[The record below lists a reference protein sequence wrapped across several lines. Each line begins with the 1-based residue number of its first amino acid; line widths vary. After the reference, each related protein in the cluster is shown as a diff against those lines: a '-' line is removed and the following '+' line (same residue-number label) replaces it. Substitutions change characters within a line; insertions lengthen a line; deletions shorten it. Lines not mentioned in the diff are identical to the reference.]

1 MSSFVTDWAQSG
13 LSGALKDNV
22 VDKAINN
29 AVVREA
35 AALGKLLTDF
45 KELKKIL
52 NGEQK
57 YKLRRLLNHFLSPS
71 VRPKFIRE
79 FPKQIID
86 KDLIHGLPASH
97 EVQTPFRMIDID
109 TKNMVDTFPLG
120 PDDQYCIVSHSWKG
134 NEIDYTYFMKAKALD
149 AEHLMASEKVEHNDI
164 DLVVAL
170 CDKDLRE
177 AEEKVLAFLSDFQ
190 VDSIEELLKRF
201 LKVKAVQRD
210 LASAEAGVKRAT
222 AHRKKVERE
231 AVYYAN
237 LVRDF
242 QNTGDVKKISDK
254 AKVKAHNEEKNAHA
268 KERQCREARSDQDDW
283 IKRFDQRRRES
294 YIIEDLLC
302 ALQRNKS
309 LRKIL
314 NSIKRTKE
322 LFDSRPFPRKGKKY
336 VWLDTCCINKANVN
350 EYTVSMPLMGDWY
363 TNADLCLVHLDTK
376 RSDEEWV
383 KEWKY
388 WKEKQETLLERNVEQ
403 YDDITKVYDTTTDE
417 HGEIVKNKVEWAT
430 RGWTLQELVLS
441 KTTFYVNSA
450 FEPLDR
456 DIDRIGPYYHF
467 CRFIRPYYK
476 HSTCPD
482 FDKDVLKRNLG
493 ELRQGNKDYASR
505 VQNASRII
513 HLLEEIGFTAPKHI
527 VDLTAKALIEDA
539 VTTAAEATAADNE
552 SSPLVKRDEDQKFL
566 DILCKGLV
574 DLTPPKDK
582 IKRKEVL
589 DLLLRA
595 LAIETKPVI
604 RKDRDYISDF
614 GQVDSLGGWKK
625 DISSDK
631 FSAHSVI
638 KTASDRNTTVPVDQV
653 YSLMGILGVR
663 FPVFSAEGVPKA
675 LARLLDEVVITSND
689 VSVFNWAGRHSG
701 SSVQGRSLYPSNI
714 RAFEVDPS
722 PMNEAVMNTIR
733 KEHLHKSEV
742 NGRVNKMLIGAFD
755 TVKQLDKKCEILPS
769 LKILIGILQNEKF
782 SSIQPRLEQ
791 LEDVMREISD
801 AVKQEIEDR
810 RKAKEQEEK
819 KKAEERKQETM
830 KEQGKADEGDQ
841 QGKEEASNT
850 GLFKRKP
857 FKTPSFKLP
866 DTDIKLSKVASAFSR
881 GRDDEPSPSQKS
893 SMDKS
898 PEAGQKEIEVNK
910 WKEVTGK
917 LNHIVKTFSEV
928 SQKNDAPSSF
938 TTGEKESPRTDSPK
952 EVTKDKPF
960 EAEQETKMICPNPI
974 AVTSA
979 GIRGVFDIQR
989 VVVTMQDVDAL
1000 KTNVANAM
1008 SGQYIDGW
1016 CTISTG
1022 FANTLVAFSCERDV
1036 LKQQLDIVHLV
1047 NREISGE
1054 EESPNEKSSPAGN
1067 ASSEGQTLCREE
1079 TSSQGGT
1086 QSDNPSDNKEDDPR
1100 HITPAQKKL
1109 GRMLQFVQESD
1120 LHAIAGEWVLARF
1133 SSVEGAKWFL
1143 CRLELGS
1150 GNDFYARRISTDAF
1164 TFVNAIPEPGLIRY
1178 WDLFMWNKK
1187 ALACWMLSLTL
1198 DSMMS
1203 NKSAMDTLKK
1213 IDAIREQGVA
1223 QKTDKSTEAKEG
1235 DAKSADHHD
1244 LTPQEVGIM
1253 LKNFFMGEAKGQWA
1267 DHMASK
1273 IEVDA
1278 MGKIPVRIQGAIADL
1293 DKGQSLLP
1301 SMFHSGRDIHMF

>member
-1 MSSFVTDWAQSG
+1 MSS
-13 LSGALKDNV
+13 LSEALKDNV

-79 FPKQIID
+79 FPKQTVD
-86 KDLIHGLPASH
+86 KDLIHGLPASQ

-109 TKNMVDTFPLG
+109 TKNMVDAFPLG
-120 PDDQYCIVSHSWKG
+120 PDDQYCIISHSWKG
-134 NEIDYTYFMKAKALD
+134 SEIDYQYFMKAKALD
-149 AEHLMASEKVEHNDI
+149 PEHLTAGENVDHNDI

-177 AEEKVLAFLSDFQ
+177 AEGKVLAFLSDFQ
-190 VDSIEELLKRF
+190 VDSIEELLRQF
-201 LKVKAVQRD
+201 LKVKAVQWD
-210 LASAEAGVKRAT
+210 LASAEAGVRRAT

-231 AVYYAN
+231 AKYYTD
-237 LVRDF
+237 LVEDF
-242 QNTGDVKKISDK
+242 QNTGDVEKISDTAIGK
-254 AKVKAHNEEKNAHA
+254 AKKEEKLVHTR
-268 KERQCREARSDQDDW
+268 ERQCREARSDQDDW

-314 NSIKRTKE
+314 NSIKHTKE
-322 LFDSRPFPRKGKKY
+322 LFESRPFPRKGKKY

-383 KEWKY
+383 NEWKY
-388 WKEKQETLLERNVEQ
+388 WKEEQQTFLERNVEQ
-403 YDDITKVYDTTTDE
+403 YDDITKVYSTKTDE

-441 KTTFYVNSA
+441 KTTFYVNSL

-476 HSTCPD
+476 HSTCAEIN
-482 FDKDVLKRNLG
+482 KDVLKKNLS
-493 ELRQGNKDYASR
+493 ELRQGNKDHTSR

-539 VTTAAEATAADNE
+539 VATAAEATAADDE
-552 SSPLVKRDEDQKFL
+552 SSSLAKRDEDQKFL
-566 DILCKGLV
+566 ETLCKGLV
-574 DLTPPKDK
+574 DLALPKGQG
-582 IKRKEVL
+582 KRKAVL

-595 LAIETKPVI
+595 LAIETKPVV

-614 GQVDSLGGWKK
+614 GQVDTLGGWKK
-625 DISSDK
+625 DISPDK

-701 SSVQGRSLYPSNI
+701 SPVQGRSLYPSNI
-714 RAFEVDPS
+714 QAFEVDPS

-742 NGRVNKMLIGAFD
+742 TGRVNKMLIGAFD
-755 TVKQLDKKCEILPS
+755 TVKQLDKECEILSS
-769 LKILIGILQNEKF
+769 LKILIGILQEKKF
-782 SSIQPRLEQ
+782 ASIQLRLEQ
-791 LEDVMREISD
+791 LENVMREISN
-801 AVKQEIEDR
+801 AVKEEIEER
-810 RKAKEQEEK
+810 RKAKEQQEK
-819 KKAEERKQETM
+819 KKSEEAM
-830 KEQGKADEGDQ
+830 KEQGKQDEGDQ
-841 QGKEEASNT
+841 QVKEEASNT

-866 DTDIKLSKVASAFSR
+866 DTDIKLSKMASAFSR
-881 GRDDEPSPSQKS
+881 GRDDAPSPSQKS

-898 PEAGQKEIEVNK
+898 PGVGQEEIEVSK
-910 WKEVTGK
+910 WKELTEK
-917 LNHIVKTFSEV
+917 LDRIINTLNEV
-928 SQKNDAPSSF
+928 SRGNDAPSSIA
-938 TTGEKESPRTDSPK
+938 TGGDEQPRSDSPK
-952 EVTKDKPF
+952 DITKDKPS
-960 EAEQETKMICPNPI
+960 EVEQETKMICPNPI

-989 VVVTMQDVDAL
+989 VVVTMQDADAL
-1000 KTNVANAM
+1000 KANVANAM

-1022 FANTLVAFSCERDV
+1022 FAYTLVAFSCERDV

-1054 EESPNEKSSPAGN
+1054 EESRNGNSSQKTGGVAGN
-1067 ASSEGQTLCREE
+1067 ASSEGQTLCREKATSE
-1079 TSSQGGT
+1079 TTSSET
-1086 QSDNPSDNKEDDPR
+1086 QRDNPPDNKEDDPR

-1109 GRMLQFVQESD
+1109 GRMLKFVQESD

-1213 IDAIREQGVA
+1213 IDDIREQGFA
-1223 QKTDKSTEAKEG
+1223 QPKEG
-1235 DAKSADHHD
+1235 DDKAAHPHD

-1267 DHMASK
+1267 DHLAGK